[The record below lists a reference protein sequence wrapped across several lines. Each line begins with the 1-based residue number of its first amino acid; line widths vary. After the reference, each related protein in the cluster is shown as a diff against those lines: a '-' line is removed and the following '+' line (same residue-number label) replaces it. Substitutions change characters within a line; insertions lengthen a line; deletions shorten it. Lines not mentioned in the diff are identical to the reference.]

1 MRGLTK
7 MERVKVNVKLEECDV
22 VSMAATIP
30 PYTDMTGKR
39 RLEKTCTVIIKEE
52 VGLRSDTA

>member
-1 MRGLTK
+1 

-30 PYTDMTGKR
+30 PYTDMAGKR

>member
-52 VGLRSDTA
+52 VGLRSDMA

>member
-30 PYTDMTGKR
+30 PSTDMTAKR